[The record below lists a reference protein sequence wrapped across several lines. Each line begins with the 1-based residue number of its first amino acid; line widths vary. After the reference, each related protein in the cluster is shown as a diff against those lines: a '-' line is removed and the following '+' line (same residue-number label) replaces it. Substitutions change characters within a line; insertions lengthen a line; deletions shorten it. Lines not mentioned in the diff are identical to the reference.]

1 VQNLKR
7 APDELTPTELA
18 IELENMIAGLPGQGY
33 LIIGGLPPGS
43 RLSHGYENGD
53 GTWTLLF
60 DDLAEL
66 KFLPGPIRGVVSLKA
81 EVFTSGTDAKAQKR
95 RRIPLILHTDDAVPD
110 ASREKRLTV
119 VQERS
124 APAPTS
130 IAEGNNADVHATEKI
145 GTAGNAEQT
154 ADETTLAPREGAH
167 SSELIER
174 SGNIDEGL
182 CSPSD
187 SERPWSDELDQLVH
201 EAFADLPVRAEAAL
215 AAAEQ
220 RRVEEIKE
228 LSAAIMKQHE
238 VIATLKRENEELR
251 DETAKQL
258 TKAKHEWQRE
268 ESERAQAAW
277 DASMRE
283 KDELIRELDKQ
294 RSSVEQLTGMGAALK
309 AEGEAKNSDFE
320 KRLKEV
326 AAEAERRLV
335 RARAEWRSEV
345 ERCIKAAAIQI
356 NTAVETFSVPTPT
369 RLS

>member
-1 VQNLKR
+1 VQNLKK
-7 APDELTPTELA
+7 APDESLPTELA
-18 IELENMIAGLPGQGY
+18 IDLGNMIAGLPGQGY

-53 GTWTLLF
+53 GTWTLLS

-81 EVFTSGTDAKAQKR
+81 EVFTSGTDNEAQKR

-130 IAEGNNADVHATEKI
+130 IAEANNAGAHATEEI
-145 GTAGNAEQT
+145 GTAGNAEQG
-154 ADETTLAPREGAH
+154 ADETTLAPREGEH
-167 SSELIER
+167 SSELTGR
-174 SGNIDEGL
+174 SGSIDGGL
-182 CSPSD
+182 CSPTD

-238 VIATLKRENEELR
+238 VITALKRENEEAR
-251 DETAKQL
+251 EATARQL
-258 TKAKHEWQRE
+258 SKAQHEWQRQE
-268 ESERAQAAW
+268 AERTEVASAAW
-277 DASMRE
+277 MCE
-283 KDELIRELDKQ
+283 KNELIRELDKQ
-294 RSSVEQLTGMGAALK
+294 RSSVEQLTGMVAALK
-309 AEGEAKNSDFE
+309 AEGEAKNCDFE
-320 KRLKEV
+320 KQLKEA
-326 AAEAERRLV
+326 AAEAELRLL

-345 ERCIKAAAIQI
+345 ERCIKAAGMQI
-356 NTAVETFSVPTPT
+356 NTAAETFLVPKPT
-369 RLS
+369 RSS